1 MPAWSVMT
9 SQILVLLISY
19 LLGSIPFAY
28 PVVRFVSGGDIR
40 DLGSGNVGATNV
52 LRSTSKVAG
61 IATLA
66 LDAAKGAAAVLIA
79 REWMGTDATG
89 WMVLAGVAAIV
100 GHVFPVF
107 LKFQGGKGVATG
119 CGAFLVIAPLA
130 ILTAALVFVATV
142 AVTRYVSLGSVLASA
157 SVPIASGLMGQ
168 PPVVM
173 LGALAGAGLVIA
185 KHHTNLRRLY
195 QGRENK
201 FQDSK
206 EAP

>member
-1 MPAWSVMT
+1 MT
-9 SQILVLLISY
+9 SQIFVLLISY

-28 PVVRFVSGGDIR
+28 LVVRFVSGADIR

-61 IATLA
+61 VATLA

-79 REWMGTDATG
+79 REWMGSDAMG

-119 CGAFLVIAPLA
+119 CGAFLVIAPFA
-130 ILTAALVFVATV
+130 ILTAALVFIATV

-157 SVPIASGLMGQ
+157 SVPIASGLTGQ
-168 PPVVM
+168 PPVMV

-201 FQDSK
+201 FQAPK